1 MICYHDNI
9 IMLSSWN
16 EYVDK
21 YGHELLGKIGIW
33 YKPWIRTDWGRS
45 RGMRRN
51 QGGLNLA
58 SAFTSTS
65 RQSSRSEEIRK
76 AYAWLL
82 LLSRVSISKVCIS
95 KEIRKAYAWL
105 PGVGSGMRAAAAAC
119 DQKAHTNENY
129 RTTREAKYVTQNN
142 AKNKLIRNTNID

>member
-1 MICYHDNI
+1 MIYYHDNI

-51 QGGLNLA
+51 
-58 SAFTSTS
+58 
-65 RQSSRSEEIRK
+65 
-76 AYAWLL
+76 
-82 LLSRVSISKVCIS
+82 
-95 KEIRKAYAWL
+95 
-105 PGVGSGMRAAAAAC
+105 
-119 DQKAHTNENY
+119 
-129 RTTREAKYVTQNN
+129 
-142 AKNKLIRNTNID
+142 